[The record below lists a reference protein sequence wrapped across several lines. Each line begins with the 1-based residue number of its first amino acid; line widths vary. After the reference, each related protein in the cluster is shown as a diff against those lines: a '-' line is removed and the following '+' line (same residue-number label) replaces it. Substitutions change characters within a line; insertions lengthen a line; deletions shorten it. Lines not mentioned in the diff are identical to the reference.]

1 MRRADWQID
10 RVALENLSQ
19 LRNCRRRR
27 ESSYDRTGG
36 NTDSVEI
43 APGASHVLAD
53 IQGAGVIR
61 HFWITAL
68 GDNPD
73 ILRTTS
79 LRIWW
84 DGAEQPSVDVPLGDF
99 FGCGFGDTVNFASL
113 PVSMMPQDGKGMN
126 CFFPMPF
133 RRAARVEVLNESDT
147 PISHFFYYVDYEEHD
162 AIPPDQGYFHA
173 IFHRENPTEG
183 IDDAGITNWDYQME
197 GKNLD
202 GEGNYL
208 VLDVHGRGHFVGCVV
223 SIHNL
228 RVTDQNNWYGEGDDM
243 FWIDGDE
250 RPTLHGTGTE
260 DYFLTA
266 WGPRQKFCGPY
277 AGLTMPGGINYCG
290 RLSMYRFHIEDPVMF
305 NEHLRF
311 SIEHGH
317 ANRRSD
323 DWSSVAYF
331 YLEHPGT
338 ANMPRIA
345 VEDRIPYPADHAPG
359 LVCVEK

>member
-1 MRRADWQID
+1 M
-10 RVALENLSQ
+10 ALENLSQ

-36 NTDSVEI
+36 NTDSVEVP
-43 APGASHVLAD
+43 AGGTHVMADLA
-53 IQGAGVIR
+53 GAGVVR
-61 HFWITAL
+61 HLWITAL
-68 GDNPD
+68 GRDPH
-73 ILRTTS
+73 ILRKAS
-79 LRIWW
+79 LRIYW
-84 DGAEQPSVDVPLGDF
+84 DGAQEPSVDVPLSDF

-133 RRAARVEVLNESDT
+133 RRAARIEVLNESEL
-147 PISHFFYYVDYEEHD
+147 PISHFFYYVDWEEH
-162 AIPPDQGYFHA
+162 ASLAADQAYFHA
-173 IFHRENPTEG
+173 VFNRENPCGG
-183 IDDAGITNWDYQME
+183 ISDAGMTNWDFQME
-197 GKNLD
+197 GKNPT

-208 VLDVHGRGHFVGCVV
+208 VLDVKGRGHYVGCVV

-228 RVTDQNNWYGEGDDM
+228 RATDQNNWYGEGDDM
-243 FWIDGDE
+243 FFIDGDL

-266 WGPRQKFCGPY
+266 WGPRQQFCGPY
-277 AGLTMPGGINYCG
+277 AGLTLPGGTNYSG
-290 RLSMYRFHIEDPVMF
+290 RISMYRFHVEDPVMF
-305 NEHLRF
+305 DSHLRF

-331 YLEHPGT
+331 YLERPGR
-338 ANMPRIA
+338 ADMERIEVA
-345 VEDRIPYPADHAPG
+345 ERIPWPAEHCPG
-359 LVCVEK
+359 LVCIEK

>member
-1 MRRADWQID
+1 MRC
-10 RVALENLSQ
+10 
-19 LRNCRRRR
+19 LRGSG
-27 ESSYDRTGG
+27 E
-36 NTDSVEI
+36 
-43 APGASHVLAD
+43 P
-53 IQGAGVIR
+53 
-61 HFWITAL
+61 
-68 GDNPD
+68 P
-73 ILRTTS
+73 
-79 LRIWW
+79 
-84 DGAEQPSVDVPLGDF
+84 P
-99 FGCGFGDTVNFASL
+99 
-113 PVSMMPQDGKGMN
+113 
-126 CFFPMPF
+126 
-133 RRAARVEVLNESDT
+133 RAAGTAFL
-147 PISHFFYYVDYEEHD
+147 
-162 AIPPDQGYFHA
+162 
-173 IFHRENPTEG
+173 
-183 IDDAGITNWDYQME
+183 
-197 GKNLD
+197 
-202 GEGNYL
+202 
-208 VLDVHGRGHFVGCVV
+208 
-223 SIHNL
+223 L
-228 RVTDQNNWYGEGDDM
+228 RRYHSRYSWPA
-243 FWIDGDE
+243 E